1 MFITYDCLVSYHE
14 AEQIMVIQKV
24 GAVLDRIGLESV
36 RSSPLSVFFI
46 LFSVVVVFFASQ
58 FPSGDGVGPS
68 FFPIAVSVGIIF
80 FAGID
85 VLTGSETELEISEF
99 DFKPAAVVAGFL
111 VAYVLVMP
119 HLGFLVSTMVFM
131 PVVLYYSNI
140 HSKLLLAVLSI
151 GFPIALFYI
160 FGRIFLVRLPEGII
174 PVSRLLPQLPL
185 AVTF

>member
-1 MFITYDCLVSYHE
+1 
-14 AEQIMVIQKV
+14 MVIQKV
-24 GAVLDRIGLESV
+24 GAALDRIGLESV

-46 LFSVVVVFFASQ
+46 LFSVVVIFFASR

-68 FFPIAVSVGIIF
+68 FFPIAVSVGIIL

-99 DFKPAAVVAGFL
+99 DFRPAAAVAAFL
-111 VAYVLVMP
+111 VGYVLLMP
-119 HLGFLVSTMVFM
+119 VLGFLVSTMLFM

-140 HSKLLLAVLSI
+140 RSKLLGAALSI

-160 FGRIFLVRLPEGII
+160 FARIFLVRLPEGVI

-185 AVTF
+185 VVTF

>member
-14 AEQIMVIQKV
+14 AEEIMVIQKV

-46 LFSVVVVFFASQ
+46 LFSAVVIFFASQ

-68 FFPIAVSVGIIF
+68 FFPIAVSLGIIF

-85 VLTGSETELEISEF
+85 VLTDSETELEMSEF
-99 DFKPAAVVAGFL
+99 DFGPAAIVAAFL
-111 VAYVLVMP
+111 VGYVLLMP
-119 HLGFLVSTMVFM
+119 LLGFLVSTMLFV
-131 PVVLYYSNI
+131 PVVLYYSDI
-140 HSKLLLAVLSI
+140 RSKLLVVALSV
-151 GFPIALFYI
+151 GFPVALFYI

-185 AVTF
+185 VVTF